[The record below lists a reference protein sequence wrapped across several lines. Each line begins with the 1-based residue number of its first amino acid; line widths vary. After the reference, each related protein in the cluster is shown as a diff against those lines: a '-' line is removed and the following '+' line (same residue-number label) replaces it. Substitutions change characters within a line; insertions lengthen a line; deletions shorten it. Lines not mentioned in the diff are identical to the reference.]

1 MKARFSG
8 CCGDEPETLHWS
20 GKAEPRKGDQCGPCF
35 LLKVQLRKSND
46 NPGERQKDNQLIL
59 LSRLLQDYILLEL
72 CGNCASK
79 CTRICLEISWNLL

>member
-46 NPGERQKDNQLIL
+46 NPGERQKDNQ
-59 LSRLLQDYILLEL
+59 
-72 CGNCASK
+72 
-79 CTRICLEISWNLL
+79 